1 MDFGGRNETGR
12 DDTTDAPRAGSRRIG
27 PYEASLVDNRER
39 VQQAVKRQQQRRR
52 QVRISVAA
60 AGAVALVAA
69 GGVGLQLLRDGTPTQ
84 LAAPGVVPEAP
95 TSQRVAS
102 GCKRPANLT
111 VAVPSAMAPA
121 FAEVVEAFNAQPGV
135 PCASFTVVPLEA
147 STVAQSLAG
156 PTRPDAWVLDAD
168 LWLEQANSRA
178 GLGLVADEPFAAS
191 PVVLAMTG
199 PAADEAEGSGWP
211 QVVAPA
217 EEDLRLVLPDPA
229 TSTVGLLSLA
239 ASAAHLPQSR
249 EAGESALRQ
258 VAETSGSVPVAASAL
273 VAASDPGRNVTTPVS
288 LSELARYNAAN
299 PRSPLTGVA
308 PAEGSP
314 VLEYSLVAVAD
325 GTVASRVLRS
335 LRDFLASDEARA
347 VVTTHGFTA
356 PGQPAAAPAQPGA
369 APGQPAAAPAQ
380 PAAAPSTAA
389 TPVRGTVQ
397 PLPAPSLAATEKLR
411 DTWAALQPAPH
422 GILALDTSATT
433 LTRLDGET
441 ILDHITRGAQI
452 GLAALSDRSKVGV
465 WLYGQHLGP
474 KGEDHRVVVAPGAL
488 SGAGQLQAI
497 AQGLESLPSVAG
509 GGRGLYD
516 TVIAAVDAARTGG
529 QPGRANTAVV
539 VTAGPNDDDF
549 GASLGAVKAA
559 LRRSSTEPAVRL
571 VIIGVGP
578 KPDAK
583 LLTEVAASAGGTY
596 TAVQQA
602 GDLAPAITA
611 ALNGGQ

>member
-12 DDTTDAPRAGSRRIG
+12 DDNTDAPRAGSRRIG

-69 GGVGLQLLRDGTPTQ
+69 GGVGFQLLRDGATAQ
-84 LAAPGVVPEAP
+84 LAAPGVVPDAP
-95 TSQRVAS
+95 VSQRVAS
-102 GCKRPANLT
+102 GCKRPADLT

-121 FAEVVEAFNAQPGV
+121 FADVVEAFNAQPGV

-156 PTRPDAWVLDAD
+156 PTRPDAWVLDAA

-178 GLGLVADEPFAAS
+178 GLGLVADEPFAAA

-217 EEDLRLVLPDPA
+217 EEDPRLVLPDPA

-249 EAGESALRQ
+249 DAAESALRH
-258 VAETSGSVPVAASAL
+258 VAETSGSAPLAASAL
-273 VAASDPGRNVTTPVS
+273 VAASDSRRNVTTPVS
-288 LSELARYNAAN
+288 LAELARYNAAN

-356 PGQPAAAPAQPGA
+356 PGQPGA
-369 APGQPAAAPAQ
+369 APGQPGTAPGQPGAAS
-380 PAAAPSTAA
+380 STAT
-389 TPVRGTVQ
+389 TPVRGTLQ
-397 PLPAPSLAATEKLR
+397 ALPAPSLAAIEKLR
-411 DTWAALQPAPH
+411 DTWAGLQPAPH

-441 ILDHITRGAQI
+441 ILDHIAQGAQT
-452 GLAALSDRSKVGV
+452 GLAALSDRSKVGL

-474 KGEDHRVVVAPGAL
+474 RGEDHRVVVAPGAL
-488 SGAGQLQAI
+488 NGAGQLQAI
-497 AQGLESLPSVAG
+497 AQGLGSLPSVAG

-516 TVIAAVDAARTGG
+516 TVIAAVDAARAGA

-559 LRRSSTEPAVRL
+559 LRRSSTEPGVRL

-602 GDLAPAITA
+602 DDLAPAITA
-611 ALNGGQ
+611 ALNGDQ

>member
-12 DDTTDAPRAGSRRIG
+12 DDTTDSPRAGSRRIG

-135 PCASFTVVPLEA
+135 PCASFTVVPLEG

-199 PAADEAEGSGWP
+199 PDADEAEGSGWP

-249 EAGESALRQ
+249 EAAESALRQ

-288 LSELARYNAAN
+288 LAELARYNAAN

-335 LRDFLASDEARA
+335 LRDFLASDEART

-356 PGQPAAAPAQPGA
+356 PGQPGAAPGQPGA
-369 APGQPAAAPAQ
+369 APGQPG
-380 PAAAPSTAA
+380 AAPSTA
-389 TPVRGTVQ
+389 TTSVRGTVQ

-474 KGEDHRVVVAPGAL
+474 KGEDHRVVVAPAGL
-488 SGAGQLQAI
+488 SGPRQLQAI

-559 LRRSSTEPAVRL
+559 LRRSTTEPGVRL

-602 GDLAPAITA
+602 DDLAPAITA
-611 ALNGGQ
+611 ALHGDQ